1 MKLYFTILFVVVS
14 SVMFAQQ
21 KISGTITDSQNN
33 PLIGVTVFV
42 EELQKGTSTN
52 ENGYYEL
59 KNLPN
64 HPIKI
69 SVVYIG
75 FETQV
80 KTIDEQKNETT
91 LNFSLKEAVFKM
103 EEIII
108 STPFNK
114 LQSEN
119 VMKVDKATV
128 QQVKTKLATI
138 QCCVFL
144 NVCIHL
150 IIIFNCTCWRN
161 KNIVVNM
168 VVKSVGEN
176 S

>member
-1 MKLYFTILFVVVS
+1 MITEMENVAAFSIFYFTKNILDIFECFGIFIKMKLYFTILFVVVS
-14 SVMFAQQ
+14 SVLFAQQ

-52 ENGYYEL
+52 ENGFYEL

-80 KTIDEQKNETT
+80 KTIAVQKTETT
-91 LNFSLKEAVFKM
+91 LNFSLIEAVFKM
-103 EEIII
+103 EEI
-108 STPFNK
+108 NK
-114 LQSEN
+114 
-119 VMKVDKATV
+119 
-128 QQVKTKLATI
+128 
-138 QCCVFL
+138 
-144 NVCIHL
+144 
-150 IIIFNCTCWRN
+150 
-161 KNIVVNM
+161 
-168 VVKSVGEN
+168 EN
-176 S
+176 SYKLILSFGLLAYVFI